1 MYSQMISLD
10 QWNIEGAD
18 WTAAPSRNKKN
29 VEKHF
34 VRQWLQKYVC
44 PGGITVKKL
53 CNNLEN
59 TVGL

>member
-1 MYSQMISLD
+1 MISLD

-34 VRQWLQKYVC
+34 VNSDYKNIFVPVVSQ
-44 PGGITVKKL
+44 
-53 CNNLEN
+53 
-59 TVGL
+59 